1 MRKWTEKEYSQWVYY
16 GELDGKI
23 VGSVYKIGNT
33 QGIWGAKV
41 YDNVNEGILGQY
53 IDSDFAKKAVE
64 RFWLVEDGNVIEN
77 QQETQ

>member
-16 GELDGKI
+16 GEYDGKI
-23 VGSVYKIGNT
+23 IGSVYKVGNT

-41 YDNVNEGILGQY
+41 YNNINEGILGQY

-64 RFWLVEDGNVIEN
+64 WYWSVEDGNVIEN
-77 QQETQ
+77 QETQ